1 VYDITNDE
9 TLELIKMALKTYQ
22 VPEGQQRYTFL
33 PNWPGLVFDIETE
46 ECKAMLGSPN
56 GVAAGY
62 FAAQHK
68 TQLGGNKYVHQVT
81 VCKDRDG
88 DEQMMFW
95 DTNAPLT
102 PEEELEQDR
111 SRTPTPEHDDAHAL
125 GKVIKRSLDGRNVI
139 REHVMFAKL

>member
-1 VYDITNDE
+1 MGLLAPGSQRLEPGPHHLDGAGLNNINKSLVHDITNDE

-33 PNWPGLVFDIETE
+33 PNWPGLVFNIETE
-46 ECKAMLGSPN
+46 ECKAMLESPN

-62 FAAQHK
+62 FLAQHK
-68 TQLGGNKYVHQVT
+68 TQFSENKYVHQVT

-95 DTNAPLT
+95 VKNAPLT
-102 PEEELEQDR
+102 PEEELE
-111 SRTPTPEHDDAHAL
+111 
-125 GKVIKRSLDGRNVI
+125 
-139 REHVMFAKL
+139 